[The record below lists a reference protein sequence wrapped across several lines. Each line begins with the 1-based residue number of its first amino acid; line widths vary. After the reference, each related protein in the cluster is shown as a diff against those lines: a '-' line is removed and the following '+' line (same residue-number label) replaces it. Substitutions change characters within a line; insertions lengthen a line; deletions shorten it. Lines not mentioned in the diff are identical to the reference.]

1 MKIVTLFNNK
11 KHFDIAPCS
20 FERSLTFREIAELP
34 EECES
39 VYRKIRSENSFTPPL
54 TFVVPAQ
61 QVVAS
66 ISRFV
71 E

>member
-1 MKIVTLFNNK
+1 MKTVSLFNNK
-11 KHFDIAPCS
+11 KSFNPCS
-20 FERSLTFREIAELP
+20 FEPSLTFKEIAKLS

-39 VYRKIRSENSFTPPL
+39 ARPKLLSAKPFMTPL

>member
-1 MKIVTLFNNK
+1 MNTVTLFNNK
-11 KHFDIAPCS
+11 KRFDVDSCS
-20 FERSLTFREIAELP
+20 FERSFTFGEIAKLS

-39 VYRKIRSENSFTPPL
+39 TYLRIRAGNSFTPPL

>member
-1 MKIVTLFNNK
+1 MKTVSLFNNEK
-11 KHFDIAPCS
+11 SFDPCS
-20 FERSLTFREIAELP
+20 FEPSLTFREIAELS
-34 EECES
+34 EQCES
-39 VYRKIRSENSFTPPL
+39 ARPKPLSAKSFKPPL